1 MKKHN
6 VARRRGTSIAA
17 AALSLALVAPF
28 AQPVAAPTTVQMAQA
43 AEITDADGNYI
54 PAASG
59 RINDNGEE
67 DGLLYAGLVPEFT
80 DAQQNN
86 PQYVFKVPHLRKAIW
101 NTGKTPK
108 GDTDANG
115 QYIRFRDEA
124 LYSQIARIEL
134 VGTEGDAQGSFTK
147 RDPKG
152 SEWGLKFEN
161 TRNFPGA
168 SGAPYASYIQIFL
181 KNGKK
186 IEDLGLP
193 AEGSQVDYYW
203 VRKDGRIFNNS
214 VQHVNIVGKNQLA
227 QVDGVPSNTFE
238 GTGKNVYQDGISKQL
253 KYDQEKGSI
262 KSTTTA
268 TMAIRNFGGNSYWN
282 WILNEYISPDVAK
295 HITDVTVYKSDMEGN
310 PVKGAKKWKMD
321 FDKETGFATTATRP
335 ELSYVPHGTDI
346 DPKTKDQVW
355 VNMDSIV
362 GIPANATGSFTIEYQ
377 LEEGAE
383 NLANSPYGKRI
394 DTTSWISVD
403 FTDKWPKALPNDEKQ
418 DGGAKPTLLRST
430 LKSDFLNIADSDGD
444 GLTNDYERELGT
456 DSSAVDTDGDGIRDD
471 VEVLTDDTDPVDAK
485 SFKPAAPKPASDQV
499 LPSIESLSGTIK
511 REQDKDT
518 QGKDIPLLDVTN
530 ADAAPVKIV
539 AVPTGKLG
547 EDEDGNLNYED
558 ADAIAVASLDDA
570 AAIEKGEFKSG
581 KLKLEDGTEYTLVA
595 ESPNGERTKGGAFKA
610 TDAPT
615 ETPAPSITD
624 GSATDEVVA
633 DGSEKALDDKV
644 KDPTD
649 GMTGDVLDKDGNP
662 IKDATV
668 TVDPDTGEIK
678 VSVPEGTASQDGTVV
693 VKDKDGKPVGDPIDV
708 KITKPKDETPAPSIT
723 DGSATDEVVAD
734 GSEKALDDK
743 VKDPTD
749 GMTGDVLDKDGNPIK
764 DATVT
769 VDPDTGEIKVSVPE
783 GTASQDG
790 TVVVKDKDGK
800 PVGDPIDVKITK
812 PKDETP
818 TTSVEGV
825 ENPSE
830 VKPTDE
836 EQSTGVKVNNPEGT
850 TVTATDEDEKDVPVE
865 IDDNGNVVV
874 TPGTDVDG
882 PIKVTI
888 EDEDL
893 PNGQVEV
900 EVPVEGHEKGADD
913 NNSDVPS
920 DKPVEEKTTVEGV
933 ENPSE
938 VKPNGEEQ
946 STGVKVNN
954 PEGTTVT
961 ATDEDGN
968 KVDARIDADGNVV
981 VTPGT
986 DVDGPIKVTIADEDL
1001 PNGQVEV
1008 EVPVAGHAKGVD
1020 DDGSD
1025 KPVEAELPNWKA
1037 DKDTGSL
1044 FPGGS
1049 VTVPNAG
1056 GEVPAGTTVEVEGP
1070 GKAELDGKGNLVITA
1085 NDDAKPGE
1093 KITVTIKDENGTVI
1107 GTVSSIVDKKTDEA
1121 PAPAPTTS
1129 VEGVENPSE
1138 VKPNGEEQS
1147 TGVKV
1152 NNPEGTTVTATDED
1166 EKDVPVA
1173 IDDNGNVVVTPG
1185 ADVDGPIKVTIA
1197 DEDLPNGQV
1206 EVEVPVEGHE
1216 KGADDNNSDVPS
1228 DKPVEEKTTVEG
1240 VENPSEVKPNGE
1252 EQSTGVKVNNPE
1264 GTTVTATDEDEKD
1277 VPVEI
1282 DDNGNV
1288 VVTPG
1293 ADVDGPI
1300 KVTIADEDLPNGQ
1313 VEVEVPVEGH
1323 SKGED
1328 DNESDETPAPAPT
1341 TSVEGVENPS
1351 EVKPTDEEQSTG
1363 VKVNNPEGTTVTA
1376 TDEDEKDVPVEIDDN
1391 GNVVVT
1397 PGTDVDG
1404 PIKVTIEDEDLPN
1417 GQVEVEVPVE
1427 GHEKGADDNNSDVPS
1442 DKPVEE
1448 KTTVEGVENP
1458 SEVKPN
1464 GEEQSTG
1471 VKVNNPEGTTVT
1483 ATDEDGNKV
1492 DARIDA
1498 DGNVVVTPGTDVDG
1512 PIKVTIADEDL
1523 PNGQVEVEV
1532 PVAGH
1537 AKGVDDDGS
1546 DKPVEAELPNWK
1558 ADKDTGSLFPG
1569 GSVTVPNAG
1578 GEVPAGTTV
1587 EVEGPGKAE
1596 LDGKGNLVITA
1607 NDDAKPGEKITV
1619 TIKDE
1624 NGTVIGTVSS
1634 IVDKKTDEAPAPAPT
1649 TSVEGVENPSE
1660 VKPTDEEQSTGVK
1673 VNNPEGT
1680 TVTATDEDEKD
1691 VPVEIDDNGN
1701 VVVTPGADVDGPIKV
1716 TIADE
1721 DLPNGQV
1728 EVEVPVE
1735 GHEKGADDN
1744 NSDVPSDK
1752 PVEEKTTVEGVENP
1766 SEVKPNGEEQS
1777 TGVKVNNPEG
1787 TTVTA
1792 TDEDEK
1798 DVPVAIDDNGNV
1810 VVTPGADV
1818 DGPIKVTIAD
1828 EDLPNGQVEV
1838 EVPVE
1843 GHSKGEDDNE
1853 SDETP
1858 APAPTTSVEGVENP
1872 SEVKPTDEEQSTGVK
1887 VNNPEGTTVTATDE
1901 DEKDVPVEIDDNGN
1915 VVVTPGTDVD
1925 GPIKVTIEDEDLP
1938 NGQVEVEVPVEGH
1951 GEGCRRQQFGCA
1963 FG

>member
-850 TVTATDEDEKDVPVE
+850 TVTATDED
-865 IDDNGNVVV
+865 
-874 TPGTDVDG
+874 
-882 PIKVTI
+882 
-888 EDEDL
+888 
-893 PNGQVEV
+893 
-900 EVPVEGHEKGADD
+900 
-913 NNSDVPS
+913 
-920 DKPVEEKTTVEGV
+920 
-933 ENPSE
+933 
-938 VKPNGEEQ
+938 
-946 STGVKVNN
+946 
-954 PEGTTVT
+954 
-961 ATDEDGN
+961 
-968 KVDARIDADGNVV
+968 
-981 VTPGT
+981 
-986 DVDGPIKVTIADEDL
+986 
-1001 PNGQVEV
+1001 
-1008 EVPVAGHAKGVD
+1008 
-1020 DDGSD
+1020 
-1025 KPVEAELPNWKA
+1025 
-1037 DKDTGSL
+1037 
-1044 FPGGS
+1044 
-1049 VTVPNAG
+1049 
-1056 GEVPAGTTVEVEGP
+1056 
-1070 GKAELDGKGNLVITA
+1070 
-1085 NDDAKPGE
+1085 
-1093 KITVTIKDENGTVI
+1093 
-1107 GTVSSIVDKKTDEA
+1107 
-1121 PAPAPTTS
+1121 
-1129 VEGVENPSE
+1129 
-1138 VKPNGEEQS
+1138 
-1147 TGVKV
+1147 
-1152 NNPEGTTVTATDED
+1152 
-1166 EKDVPVA
+1166 
-1173 IDDNGNVVVTPG
+1173 
-1185 ADVDGPIKVTIA
+1185 
-1197 DEDLPNGQV
+1197 
-1206 EVEVPVEGHE
+1206 
-1216 KGADDNNSDVPS
+1216 
-1228 DKPVEEKTTVEG
+1228 
-1240 VENPSEVKPNGE
+1240 
-1252 EQSTGVKVNNPE
+1252 
-1264 GTTVTATDEDEKD
+1264 
-1277 VPVEI
+1277 
-1282 DDNGNV
+1282 
-1288 VVTPG
+1288 
-1293 ADVDGPI
+1293 
-1300 KVTIADEDLPNGQ
+1300 
-1313 VEVEVPVEGH
+1313 
-1323 SKGED
+1323 
-1328 DNESDETPAPAPT
+1328 
-1341 TSVEGVENPS
+1341 
-1351 EVKPTDEEQSTG
+1351 
-1363 VKVNNPEGTTVTA
+1363 
-1376 TDEDEKDVPVEIDDN
+1376 
-1391 GNVVVT
+1391 
-1397 PGTDVDG
+1397 
-1404 PIKVTIEDEDLPN
+1404 
-1417 GQVEVEVPVE
+1417 
-1427 GHEKGADDNNSDVPS
+1427 
-1442 DKPVEE
+1442 
-1448 KTTVEGVENP
+1448 
-1458 SEVKPN
+1458 
-1464 GEEQSTG
+1464 
-1471 VKVNNPEGTTVT
+1471 
-1483 ATDEDGNKV
+1483 
-1492 DARIDA
+1492 
-1498 DGNVVVTPGTDVDG
+1498 
-1512 PIKVTIADEDL
+1512 
-1523 PNGQVEVEV
+1523 
-1532 PVAGH
+1532 
-1537 AKGVDDDGS
+1537 
-1546 DKPVEAELPNWK
+1546 
-1558 ADKDTGSLFPG
+1558 
-1569 GSVTVPNAG
+1569 
-1578 GEVPAGTTV
+1578 
-1587 EVEGPGKAE
+1587 
-1596 LDGKGNLVITA
+1596 
-1607 NDDAKPGEKITV
+1607 
-1619 TIKDE
+1619 
-1624 NGTVIGTVSS
+1624 
-1634 IVDKKTDEAPAPAPT
+1634 
-1649 TSVEGVENPSE
+1649 
-1660 VKPTDEEQSTGVK
+1660 
-1673 VNNPEGT
+1673 
-1680 TVTATDEDEKD
+1680 
-1691 VPVEIDDNGN
+1691 
-1701 VVVTPGADVDGPIKV
+1701 
-1716 TIADE
+1716 
-1721 DLPNGQV
+1721 
-1728 EVEVPVE
+1728 
-1735 GHEKGADDN
+1735 
-1744 NSDVPSDK
+1744 
-1752 PVEEKTTVEGVENP
+1752 
-1766 SEVKPNGEEQS
+1766 
-1777 TGVKVNNPEG
+1777 
-1787 TTVTA
+1787 
-1792 TDEDEK
+1792 
-1798 DVPVAIDDNGNV
+1798 
-1810 VVTPGADV
+1810 
-1818 DGPIKVTIAD
+1818 
-1828 EDLPNGQVEV
+1828 
-1838 EVPVE
+1838 
-1843 GHSKGEDDNE
+1843 
-1853 SDETP
+1853 
-1858 APAPTTSVEGVENP
+1858 
-1872 SEVKPTDEEQSTGVK
+1872 
-1887 VNNPEGTTVTATDE
+1887 
-1901 DEKDVPVEIDDNGN
+1901 
-1915 VVVTPGTDVD
+1915 
-1925 GPIKVTIEDEDLP
+1925 
-1938 NGQVEVEVPVEGH
+1938 
-1951 GEGCRRQQFGCA
+1951 
-1963 FG
+1963 